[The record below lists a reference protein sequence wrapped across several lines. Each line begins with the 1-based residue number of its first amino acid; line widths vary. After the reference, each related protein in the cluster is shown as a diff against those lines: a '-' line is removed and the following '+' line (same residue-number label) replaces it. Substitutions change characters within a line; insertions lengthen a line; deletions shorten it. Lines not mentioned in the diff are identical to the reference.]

1 MTLLSLPLGG
11 SYRAATVGDFFWSS
25 PAFAREVAAKPTEG
39 FFDHPHLPPLHKPH
53 FHETIHYHTQRST
66 PMPVI
71 TAPRTPDVML
81 EMNTTPL
88 IDVLLVLL
96 VMLIITIP
104 LQTHAVRVDLP
115 GGPATII
122 VHPLKNLLTVDDA
135 GTLRWNDQAVSRAQ
149 LEGLLD
155 ASAAAPDMPELHL
168 RPSPQAHYHVV
179 DEVLAMTKRAHLT
192 RVGFVGNEAY
202 GKF

>member
-1 MTLLSLPLGG
+1 
-11 SYRAATVGDFFWSS
+11 
-25 PAFAREVAAKPTEG
+25 
-39 FFDHPHLPPLHKPH
+39 
-53 FHETIHYHTQRST
+53 
-66 PMPVI
+66 MPVI

-104 LQTHAVRVDLP
+104 LQTHAVRIDLP
-115 GGPATII
+115 NGTPTII
-122 VHPLKNLLTVDDA
+122 IHPLKNVLTVDDA

-149 LEGLLD
+149 LQGLLD
-155 ASAAAPDMPELHL
+155 ASAAAPDTPELHL
-168 RPSPQAHYHVV
+168 RPTPLAPYRVV
-179 DEVLAMTKRAHLT
+179 DDVLAMTKRAHLT

-202 GKF
+202 ARF